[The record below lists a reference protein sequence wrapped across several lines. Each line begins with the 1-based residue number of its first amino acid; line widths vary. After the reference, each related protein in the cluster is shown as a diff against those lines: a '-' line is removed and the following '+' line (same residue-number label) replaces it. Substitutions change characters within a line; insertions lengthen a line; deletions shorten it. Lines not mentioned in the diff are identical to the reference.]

1 MRQRIHSVARFL
13 FVVFIAGSASAA
25 TVLPTG
31 ESVSREVLVKI
42 RAGASQ
48 SDIATLHQMTDAD
61 EGQRLSD
68 LKSGTL
74 WRFRSRSKNAD
85 ALVTALQKNP
95 NVVYAEPNFIV
106 RLVGAPNDTSY
117 AQLWGLKNTGQTI
130 NGSAGTAGAD
140 IDAEPAWTVTTGSS
154 SIVVGVVDTGIDYNH
169 PDLAANV
176 WSNPGG
182 KGNAACGAGTHGFNA
197 ITKTCDPM
205 DDHSHG
211 THVSGTIGAVGNNG
225 TGVAGVNWTTSIMGL
240 KFLSYSGSG
249 TTANAVAA
257 IDFAVQAKIDGVNVR
272 VLSNS
277 WGGGPFSKA
286 LLDIINK
293 ANEHDILFVA
303 AAGNNYGNNNDIY
316 AHYPASYATPN
327 MIAVAATDNRDDL
340 AYFSNFGPTTVHLG
354 APGVSVL
361 STTPGNTYSYFNG
374 TSMATPHVA
383 GVAALVLA
391 KTPALTTA
399 EVKSAILNNTDP
411 ISSLTGKTVT
421 GGRLNAGR
429 AVGATLPPDFS
440 LKVSPGSRTV
450 TQGGSTTYTVTITPQ
465 DGFSASVDLSVAGL
479 PAGATASFSP
489 TSTTSTSTLTIT
501 TSNTTPLASSTLT
514 LTGISGALT
523 RTASSFLTVASTPPI
538 VPCGTMSSSIVAYMG
553 TPAAVITADFN
564 RDGRPDLAAAS
575 VSSNKVAILIAN
587 FGSTFQN
594 PVYYNTATAPLALA
608 AADFNGD
615 GKSDLAVANSGSNN
629 VSILLGNGEG
639 TFQAAVHY
647 AAGTSPFAVAT
658 GDFNGDGKTDL
669 AVGNNGSSNVSILL
683 GAGDGTFQA
692 AVNYGAAS
700 GPFWVAVSDLDRD
713 GNADLA
719 VANFNAGKVSILM
732 GNGDGTFQAA
742 ADYAAGSSPSG
753 VAPGDFNGDG
763 VPDLAVSNYG
773 SNNVSILI
781 GNGDGTFQAAVHYAV
796 GSGPYF
802 VAVGDFNGDGRPD
815 LATANGNASTVSV
828 LTGTGNGAFLTAVHY
843 TYYDISPTQL
853 TVGDFN
859 GDGKADVAVAGL
871 YGYIV
876 MLRNTGICSQNC
888 GTMAAAADYAA
899 GATPDALAAGD
910 FNRDGAPDF
919 AVANSASN
927 DISIE
932 LGAGDGTFNAGTTLG
947 AGTNPEG
954 VAAGDFN
961 GDGKLDLA
969 TANSGSDDV
978 SVFAGN
984 GDGTFQTKVDYAA
997 GDEPRSILAADFN
1010 RDGRTDL
1017 AVANSGSDNVSILLG
1032 NGDATFQTAVNYGA
1046 GTTPYGLTAGDF
1058 NRDGRLDLAVANYGS
1073 ANVSILGGNGNGTF
1087 GAATHVIAGTNPASI
1102 VAADLNR
1109 DGKPDLAVANRG
1121 SNSVSV
1127 LLGNGGGGFQ
1137 SPLDHAAGTN
1147 PQAVIA
1153 ADLNDDG
1160 ILDLAVANNG
1170 SDNVSILFGDGAGTS
1185 SSTANTA
1192 AGTAPAAILTAD
1204 FDRDGKPDLGVAN
1217 SGAGTVSIL
1226 LNTCPLPDLSIT
1238 KTHSET
1244 FKQGD
1249 TGKTYTITVSN
1260 VGGAATQGVVTVKD
1274 LFPAGLTA
1282 TAISGSGWNCTLAT
1296 LTCTRFDALAA
1307 GTSYPAITLTVNVAT
1322 GAPSSVT
1329 NEATVSGGGELNSD
1343 NNLASDPTSITPVTD
1358 LIVTLT
1364 HTGNF
1369 TQGATGGIY
1378 KIIAKNAGGL
1388 ATTGTVTVSDVLPS
1402 GLTATAISGTGWT
1415 CNLASLTCTRS
1426 DVLGGLASYPAITLT
1441 VNVAANAPASVINTA
1456 TVSGG
1461 GQTNTSN
1468 DTAFDAT
1475 VIWSSQTCGSF
1486 GAPLTYA
1493 HSSYVISTVVADFN
1507 GDGKADLAAA
1517 VGGNR
1522 VAIRLGNG
1530 TGSFGAATEYA
1541 TGGDNPVVMAASDMN
1556 LDGKTDL
1563 VVGNYYGFSLS
1574 VLLGNGDGT
1583 FAPFILHSLAISG
1596 SSTPENHSYGIT
1608 DLAIGYFNGDSYADV
1623 AVSTEYG
1630 GVYVVLGNGDGTFE
1644 DAVSYST
1651 SYYQTSIAAA
1661 DFNGDGNT
1669 DLVTTHSS
1677 VVAVLLG
1684 NGDGTFQAAIQ
1695 SSGAYNSLDVAVGE
1709 FQGDGIPDLA
1719 LASYDGITILTGA
1732 GNGSFTTP
1740 TIYYT
1745 NYGTNS
1751 VAIDDI
1757 NGDGKADVV
1766 AGGYYYGISLLFGSG
1781 SGSFQNAGSLYVSYG
1796 IQDIAI
1802 SDFNGDGRA
1811 DLAWGASSYGVAVML
1826 GGCADLTI
1834 AKTHSGNFQLGQTYA
1849 PYSLT
1854 IQNSGS
1860 AFSRGTV
1867 TVTDMLPTGLTA
1879 ASMYGSG
1886 WTCTLAT
1893 LSCTRSDG
1901 LANGSAYP
1909 IITLW
1914 VNVAN
1919 NAPPTVTNVAT
1930 VSGGGDSNNANNNA
1944 SDPTVVIDP
1953 NFIFADGFEQMQT
1966 LPGRWGGRA
1975 PAGAATN
1982 NLAVNEAARLGTNT
1996 SLWGLQVTLQDVA
2009 PRNSAYVFAG
2019 PSQGFSNET
2028 TLRGSFF
2035 IDPQGV
2041 TFGTTPGAFS
2051 FQLIDFLDKT
2061 GVDGHVHMIFH
2072 LRQDTATGNYH
2083 LNVWHWNQTLNG
2095 GTGNWQF
2102 SGGGFF
2108 ALRNANWHNNRIEFQ
2123 WSAGNPGHLTMWRTR
2138 YLNGAPD
2145 VNGRIEMFSVN
2156 LPGMQDAVINYA
2168 FAGMFTSHDPGTS
2181 GTLYL
2186 DEFSFSR

>member
-1 MRQRIHSVARFL
+1 MFQHIQLVGRAL
-13 FVVFIAGSASAA
+13 LVVLIACSASAA

-31 ESVSREVLVKI
+31 ESVSREVLVKV

-48 SDIATLHQMTDAD
+48 SDIATLHQMADAD

-85 ALVTALQKNP
+85 ALTTALQKNP

-106 RLVGAPNDTSY
+106 RLVGVPNDTSY
-117 AQLWGLKNTGQTI
+117 AQLWGLKNTGQTVGGI
-130 NGSAGTAGAD
+130 AGTAGAD
-140 IDAEPAWTVTTGSS
+140 IDAEPAWDVTTGSA

-197 ITKTCDPM
+197 ITRTCNPM
-205 DDHSHG
+205 DDHNHG

-240 KFLSYSGSG
+240 KFLSSGGSG
-249 TTANAVAA
+249 TTADAVAA

-277 WGGGPFSKA
+277 WGGGLFSKA

-303 AAGNNYGNNNDIY
+303 AAGNNYGNNNDTY
-316 AHYPASYATPN
+316 PLYPAGYATLN
-327 MIAVAATDNRDDL
+327 MIAVAATDNRDGL
-340 AYFSNFGPTTVHLG
+340 AYFSNYGPTTVHLG
-354 APGVSVL
+354 APGVDVL
-361 STTPGNTYSYFNG
+361 STIPGNYYSSFSG

-391 KTPALTTA
+391 KTPSLTTA

-411 ISSLTGKTVT
+411 IPSLAGKTVT

-440 LKVSPGSRTV
+440 LKVSPGFRTV
-450 TQGGSTTYTVTITPQ
+450 GQGGSTTYTVTIAPQ

-479 PAGATASFSP
+479 PAGASASFTPASA
-489 TSTTSTSTLTIT
+489 TSTSTLTIT
-501 TSNTTPLASSTLT
+501 TSDTTPLASSTLT
-514 LTGISGALT
+514 ITGISGALT
-523 RTASSFLTVASTPPI
+523 RTASASLTVASTPAM

-553 TPAAVITADFN
+553 TPAAVVTADFN
-564 RDGRPDLAAAS
+564 RDGRPDLATAN

-587 FGSTFQN
+587 SSGTFQS
-594 PVYYNTATAPLALA
+594 PVYHNTATAPLALA
-608 AADFNGD
+608 VGDFNAD
-615 GKSDLAVANSGSNN
+615 GKSDLATANSGSHN
-629 VSILLGNGEG
+629 VSILLGNGDG
-639 TFQAAVHY
+639 TLQAAVHY

-658 GDFNGDGKTDL
+658 GDFNHDGKTDL

-683 GAGDGTFQA
+683 GVGDGTFQA

-719 VANFNAGKVSILM
+719 VANFNTGEVSVLV

-742 ADYAAGSSPSG
+742 VDYAAGSSPSG
-753 VAPGDFNGDG
+753 VAAGDFNGDG
-763 VPDLAVSNYG
+763 VPDLAVSNYA

-781 GNGDGTFQAAVHYAV
+781 GNGDGTFETAVHYAV

-802 VAVGDFNGDGRPD
+802 IAVGDFNGDGRPD
-815 LATANGNASTVSV
+815 LATANGNAHTASI
-828 LTGTGNGAFLTAVHY
+828 LTGTGDGTFLPAVHWL
-843 TYYDISPTQL
+843 TYYDITPNQL

-859 GDGKADVAVAGL
+859 GDGKADLAVAGL

-888 GTMAAAADYAA
+888 GTMATAADYAA
-899 GATPDALAAGD
+899 GSTPDALAAGD
-910 FNRDGAPDF
+910 FNGDGAADF
-919 AVANSASN
+919 AAANSGSN
-927 DISIE
+927 DVSIE
-932 LGAGDGTFNAGTTLG
+932 LGNGDGTFNDGTTLS

-961 GDGKLDLA
+961 GDGKLDLV
-969 TANSGSDDV
+969 TANHGSDDV

-997 GDEPRSILAADFN
+997 DDEPRSIVAADFN
-1010 RDGRTDL
+1010 RDGRLDL

-1032 NGDATFQTAVNYGA
+1032 NGDATFQTAVSYGA
-1046 GTTPYGLTAGDF
+1046 GTSPYGVTAGDF

-1073 ANVSILGGNGNGTF
+1073 DNVSILLGNGNGTF
-1087 GAATHVIAGTNPASI
+1087 PAAAHVNAGTNPASI
-1102 VAADLNR
+1102 VTADLSR

-1121 SNSVSV
+1121 SNNVSV
-1127 LLGNGGGGFQ
+1127 LLGNGSGGFA
-1137 SPLDHAAGTN
+1137 SPLDHATGTN
-1147 PQAVIA
+1147 PQAVTA

-1170 SDNVSILFGDGAGTS
+1170 SNDVTILFGDGAGTS
-1185 SSTANTA
+1185 ASAANA
-1192 AGTAPAAILTAD
+1192 GAGTAPAAILTAD

-1238 KTHSET
+1238 KTHSDT

-1260 VGGAATQGVVTVKD
+1260 VGGAPTQGVVTVKD
-1274 LFPAGLTA
+1274 TLPTGLTA
-1282 TAISGSGWNCTLAT
+1282 TAMSGSGWSCTLAT
-1296 LTCTRFDALAA
+1296 RTCTRFDALAA
-1307 GTSYPAITLTVNVAT
+1307 GASYPAITLTVNVAS
-1322 GAPSSVT
+1322 GAPASVT
-1329 NEATVSGGGELNSD
+1329 NEATVSGGSDMNSG
-1343 NNLASDPTSITPVTD
+1343 NNLASDPTSITPITD

-1369 TQGATGGIY
+1369 TQGATGTIY
-1378 KIIAKNAGGL
+1378 KIIAKNAGSL
-1388 ATTGTVTVSDVLPS
+1388 ATSGTVTVSDTLPA

-1415 CNLASLTCTRS
+1415 CTLASLTCTRS
-1426 DVLGGLASYPAITLT
+1426 DVLNGLASYPAITLT
-1441 VNVAANAPASVINTA
+1441 VSVAANAPASVINTA

-1468 DTAFDAT
+1468 DTALDPT

-1486 GAPLTYA
+1486 GAPLLYA
-1493 HSSYVISTVVADFN
+1493 PTSYVISTVVADFN
-1507 GDGKADLAAA
+1507 GDGKPDLAAA
-1517 VGGNR
+1517 MGSNR

-1530 TGSFGAATEYA
+1530 NGTFGVPTEYV
-1541 TGGDNPVVMAASDMN
+1541 TGGENPTAMAAGDMN
-1556 LDGKTDL
+1556 LDGNTDL
-1563 VVGNYYGFSLS
+1563 VIGNYYGFKLS

-1583 FAPFILHSLAISG
+1583 FAPFILRPLMG
-1596 SSTPENHSYGIT
+1596 TYNYGIT
-1608 DLAIGYFNGDSYADV
+1608 DLAIGHFNGDSYADV
-1623 AVSTEYG
+1623 AVSTDYG
-1630 GVYVVLGNGDGTFE
+1630 GVYAVLGNGDGTLQT
-1644 DAVSYST
+1644 AVSYPT
-1651 SYYQTSIAAA
+1651 SYYPTSIAAA
-1661 DFNGDGNT
+1661 DFNSDGKT
-1669 DLVTTHSS
+1669 DLVTTHNSA
-1677 VVAVLLG
+1677 VAALLG

-1695 SSGAYNSLDVAVGE
+1695 SSGAYNSSDVAVGE
-1709 FQGDGIPDLA
+1709 FHGDGIPDLA
-1719 LASYDGITILTGA
+1719 VASYDGITILTGA

-1740 TIYYT
+1740 TIYYLS
-1745 NYGTNS
+1745 YGTS
-1751 VAIDDI
+1751 SLAIDDV

-1766 AGGYYYGISLLFGSG
+1766 SGGYNYVVSLLFGSG
-1781 SGSFQNAGSLYVSYG
+1781 TGSFQNAGSLYVSYG
-1796 IQDIAI
+1796 VQDIAI
-1802 SDFNGDGRA
+1802 GDFNGDGRA
-1811 DLAWGASSYGVAVML
+1811 DLAWGASSSGVAVML
-1826 GGCADLTI
+1826 GGCVDLTI
-1834 AKTHSGNFQLGQTYA
+1834 AKTHTGNFQLGQTYA

-1854 IQNSGS
+1854 VQNSGS

-1879 ASMYGSG
+1879 ATMYGSG

-1893 LSCTRSDG
+1893 LTCTRSDG

-1944 SDPTVVIDP
+1944 SDPTNIIDP
-1953 NFIFADGFEQMQT
+1953 SFIFADGFEQMQT
-1966 LPGRWGGRA
+1966 LPGRWAGKA

-1982 NLAVNEAARLGTNT
+1982 NLAVTQAARLGPNT
-1996 SLWGLQVTLQDVA
+1996 SAWGLQVTLQDA
-2009 PRNSAYVFAG
+2009 SPYNGAYVYTGGA
-2019 PSQGFSNET
+2019 QGFGNET
-2028 TLRGSFF
+2028 TLRGTFF

-2041 TFGTTPGAFS
+2041 TFGSAPGAWS
-2051 FQLIDFLDKT
+2051 FQMITFHGGGK
-2061 GVDGHVHMIFH
+2061 VHLIFH
-2072 LRQDTATGNYH
+2072 LRQDTSAGPSNGNYH

-2095 GTGNWQF
+2095 GVGNWQF
-2102 SGGGFF
+2102 SGGAFF
-2108 ALRNANWHNNRIEFQ
+2108 ALKNANWHNNRIDFS
-2123 WSAGNPGHLTMWRTR
+2123 WTRGNPGTLTLWRTR

-2145 VNGRIEMFSVN
+2145 ANGTIQMFTAN
-2156 LPGMQDAVINYA
+2156 MPGMQDAIITNV
-2168 FAGMFTSHDPGTS
+2168 FAGMFNSHDPGTS
-2181 GTLYL
+2181 GALYL